1 MQRLGEIL
9 IAKGVLSLPELHTAL
24 ETCHR
29 TGGRLGTQ
37 LLEFGYVEERVLLEA
52 LSKHPDLGPAAR
64 AALGAIRG
72 K

>member
-9 IAKGVLSLPELHTAL
+9 IEEGVLSLTELHTAL

-37 LLEFGYVEERVLLEA
+37 LLEFGYVEERMLLDA
-52 LSKHPDLGPAAR
+52 LSRQLGVPSV
-64 AALGAIRG
+64 L
-72 K
+72 KV